1 MCYFKNWL
9 FFVLLV
15 WPCFAPELGLRS
27 FRAIGLFFD
36 LSPTIQT
43 VLSNKP
49 QSNIKTAQQ
58 QHQTP
63 SHRESH
69 STTERGQSVVA
80 LSTRTRLLID
90 CIFFIQFISPFAQ
103 IFKKKRYERDT
114 FGKLNRDTDS
124 PTPLMLEY
132 WNSDTD
138 NTKYV
143 LLMEITQSMCYYAL

>member
-1 MCYFKNWL
+1 M
-9 FFVLLV
+9 
-15 WPCFAPELGLRS
+15 GLRS

-36 LSPTIQT
+36 LSPTVQT

-103 IFKKKRYERDT
+103 KYKNGYERDT
-114 FGKLNRDTDS
+114 FGKLNRDTNH
-124 PTPLMLEY
+124 PPVMLEH
-132 WNSDTD
+132 
-138 NTKYV
+138 
-143 LLMEITQSMCYYAL
+143 